1 MRFLPAI
8 CRYRRFCVRSGFART
23 MWTTIT
29 AIRLRTTTRPGCPPT
44 GWSIRSEMLTGYSA
58 PPGEISAVYGN
69 LFAAEAEDGL
79 CELSFRDLEA
89 AQTFSRWSL
98 RQSQWF
104 VSDDDRF
111 FMQAL
116 ADLLRFA
123 IRTGAITKDDLLLT
137 EPSVLAK
144 LTADPVCARYWA
156 QYRRITGTCAGKTPP
171 EHTYAVRV
179 RAKKRHINPLV
190 QTHSGMKR
198 QTELDEGFAAQLRAF
213 LQDDFDR
220 FVWASFAD

>member
-1 MRFLPAI
+1 M
-8 CRYRRFCVRSGFART
+8 
-23 MWTTIT
+23 
-29 AIRLRTTTRPGCPPT
+29 
-44 GWSIRSEMLTGYSA
+44 
-58 PPGEISAVYGN
+58 
-69 LFAAEAEDGL
+69 
-79 CELSFRDLEA
+79 
-89 AQTFSRWSL
+89 
-98 RQSQWF
+98 
-104 VSDDDRF
+104 SDDDRF